1 MTQKRPTREDIKK
14 ARELQKKKQRSPVK
28 TWLKRILLAIV
39 TIGIIGFVSG
49 AGLFAYYASKAP
61 ELDEE
66 LLKDPISSEF
76 YDVNGELFATIGSDE
91 KRKYIKYEDIPQE
104 MIDAILAT
112 EDVRFFDHFGI
123 DIWRLGGA
131 VLANFRDGFGAQGA
145 STITQQ
151 VVKNSFFS
159 NAKTLERKAQEA
171 WLAIKLERQ
180 YSKEEIFEM
189 YFNKV
194 LMGGNVLGFGTAAQ
208 HFYGKEL
215 SELTLDEMAL
225 LAGIPQSP
233 NNYSPFN
240 NPELAKKRRNIVLG
254 LMVQHD
260 KITQAEADAAKAVDV
275 TAGLLPEEER
285 KSNLTLKY
293 PAFLDVVMKE
303 VEKIDG
309 GLLSEGLKVYTT
321 LDPEAQSIVESAMN
335 NDANFPND
343 TIKAGISVVDTK
355 TGALVAVGGGRHYDS
370 TLPWNFAYDENTKS
384 PGSTLKP
391 IVAYGPAI
399 EYLNWST
406 GETLVDKA
414 MNYPGE
420 SKRINN
426 WDGKYLGAMTLRT
439 ALYSSRNVPAVQTL
453 DAVSKDKAQQ
463 FAANLGI
470 NVSNVEYSDALGG
483 GNISMST
490 TQMAA
495 SYAAFGNNGVYTDPY
510 VIEKIEFRDGS
521 TKNYKPKSKVAM
533 EDHTAYMVTDI
544 LRDVVSNKPGASG
557 TNANVPGVD
566 IAGKTGTTNYG
577 DDEFRKYNLPSSAVP
592 DSWFVGY
599 SPNYSIAIWSGHK
612 DRKDPITTWEERR
625 LPQKLFKSIMTDL
638 SRNVTNTKFKHPSS
652 VVSATIEIGSKPLK
666 LASEYTPA
674 DKKSTELFVRGTV
687 PTKVS
692 TEYKAV
698 EIEAPFNLRA
708 EYDIVGQA
716 INLTWEHNNLPKEE
730 EDAEPVNY
738 TYEVTM
744 QVDDGEATVIQTTG
758 AKQVTIP
765 NVQPGSNYKFTVVA
779 VDGENRSQPASTATY
794 IEGTPPSTEEPEQPE
809 VESPEVDNDNNN
821 GNNGN
826 NGNSGNNSNSGN
838 NGNNS
843 NTGNGGNNGNNSNNG
858 NNGNNNGQGTP
869 PTPVTPPTEP
879 TNPSEGSE

>member
-1 MTQKRPTREDIKK
+1 MTEKKPTREDLKK
-14 ARELQKKKQRSPVK
+14 AREMQKRKQRSPIK

-39 TIGIIGFVSG
+39 TIGIVGLVSG

-61 ELDEE
+61 DLDEE

-76 YDVNGELFATIGSDE
+76 YDVNGELFATTGSEE
-91 KRKYIKYEDIPQE
+91 KRKYIEYEDIPQG

-131 VLANFRDGFGAQGA
+131 VLANLRDGFGAQGA

-171 WLAIKLERQ
+171 WLAMKLERQ

-194 LMGGNVLGFGTAAQ
+194 LMGGTVYGFGTAAQ

-225 LAGIPQSP
+225 LAGMPQSP
-233 NNYSPFN
+233 NNYNPFN
-240 NPELAKKRRNIVLG
+240 NPERAEKRRNVVLG

-275 TAGLLPEEER
+275 TANLLPENER
-285 KSNLTLKY
+285 SNNLATKY
-293 PAFLDVVMKE
+293 PAFLSIVLKE
-303 VEKIDG
+303 IEKIDG

-321 LDPEAQSIVESAMN
+321 LDPKAQSTVESVIN
-335 NDANFPND
+335 NDANFPTD
-343 TIKAGISVVDTK
+343 TIQSGISVIDTK
-355 TGALVAVGGGRHYDS
+355 TGALVAVGGGRNYEGLNYNH
-370 TLPWNFAYDENTKS
+370 AYDLKGRA

-391 IVAYGPAI
+391 IVDYGPAI

-406 GETLVDKA
+406 GETLVDEPITYTDT
-414 MNYPGE
+414 NQ
-420 SKRINN
+420 RINN
-426 WDGKYLGAMTLRT
+426 WDNKYLGAMTLRK
-439 ALYSSRNVPAVQTL
+439 ALYTSRNVPAVKAL
-453 DAVSKDKAQQ
+453 KAVSTDKAQQ

-470 NVSNVEYSDALGG
+470 DVDYLVESDAIGG
-483 GNISMST
+483 GRVNISPT
-490 TQMAA
+490 KMAA
-495 SYAAFGNNGVYTDPY
+495 AYAAFGNNGVYTDPY

-521 TKNYKPKSKVAM
+521 TKNYKPESKVAM
-533 EDHTAYMVTDI
+533 EDYTAYMVTDV

-577 DDEFRKYNLPSSAVP
+577 KDDFSKFNLPSSAVP
-592 DSWFVGY
+592 DSWFAGY
-599 SPNYSIAIWSGHK
+599 SPNYSIAIWSGYS
-612 DRKDPITTWEERR
+612 DYKDPITTWEERR
-625 LPQKLFKSIMTDL
+625 LPQKLFKSIMTEL
-638 SRNVTNTKFKHPSS
+638 SRNVPNTKFEQPSS
-652 VVSATIEIGSKPLK
+652 VVSATIEIGSDPLK

-674 DKKSTELFVRGTV
+674 NKKSTELFVRGTV
-687 PTKVS
+687 PTQVS
-692 TEYKAV
+692 TEYEAV
-698 EIEAPFNLRA
+698 EIAPPFNLRA

-716 INLTWEHNNLPKEE
+716 INLTWEHNNSSEGE

-744 QVDDGEATVIQTTG
+744 QIDDGEATVIQATG

-779 VDGENRSQPASTATY
+779 VDGENRSEPASTATY
-794 IEGTPPSTEEPEQPE
+794 IEGNPPTTEEPEQPE
-809 VESPEVDNDNNN
+809 IESPELDGDTNN

-826 NGNSGNNSNSGN
+826 GENGGNNSNNENSGDGSN
-838 NGNNS
+838 NG
-843 NTGNGGNNGNNSNNG
+843 NTGNGGNNGNNG
-858 NNGNNNGQGTP
+858 DNNGQGTP
-869 PTPVTPPTEP
+869 PAPVTPPTEP
-879 TNPSEGSE
+879 TNPSEDSE